1 MKNSEKREE
10 QGKVRRKLECP
21 IALHCTGRIE
31 EGFNGKKP
39 EMAIKMNK
47 NIKNKKR
54 RLEKTG
60 WQYKIMGR
68 REVWGILG
76 K

>member
-1 MKNSEKREE
+1 
-10 QGKVRRKLECP
+10 
-21 IALHCTGRIE
+21 
-31 EGFNGKKP
+31 
-39 EMAIKMNK
+39 MNK

-60 WQYKIMGR
+60 WQYKIMER